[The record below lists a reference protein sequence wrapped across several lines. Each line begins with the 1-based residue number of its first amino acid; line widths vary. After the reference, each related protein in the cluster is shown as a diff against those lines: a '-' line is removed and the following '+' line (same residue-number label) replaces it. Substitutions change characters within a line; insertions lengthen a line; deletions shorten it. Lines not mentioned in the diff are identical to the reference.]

1 MKTLLA
7 VLLLTGIAS
16 ADPARRA
23 ARQQERAMILEHFDV
38 NHDGVLDR
46 RERKMARREMR
57 QLQRQLRK
65 QDRMERRAMRQQ
77 QGRME
82 PPMGAPG
89 ADMR

>member
-7 VLLLTGIAS
+7 LVLLTGVAA

-23 ARQQERAMILEHFDV
+23 ARQQEQAMILEHFDL

-46 RERKMARREMR
+46 KERKLARREMR
-57 QLQRQLRK
+57 RMQRQLKK

-77 QGRME
+77 QAQAPEAPM
-82 PPMGAPG
+82 PP
-89 ADMR
+89 DMR